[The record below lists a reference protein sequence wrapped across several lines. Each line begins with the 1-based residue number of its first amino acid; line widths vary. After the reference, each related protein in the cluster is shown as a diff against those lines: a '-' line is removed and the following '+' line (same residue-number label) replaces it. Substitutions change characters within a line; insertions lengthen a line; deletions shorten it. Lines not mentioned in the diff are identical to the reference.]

1 MPTYTIYARAETFTG
16 GQRDALA
23 RAVTAAH
30 SEHTGAPRSFV
41 QTIFRPV
48 EPGTHYIGAEPADPR
63 GVWVYGHIRRGRSPE
78 VRTAL
83 AEGIR
88 DALEA
93 IAQVPPQFIW
103 VYLNELA
110 HTDMIEFGSVLP
122 VPGEEAAWVEGM
134 DPALRD
140 QLRALG

>member
-83 AEGIR
+83 AEGLTVKSAA
-88 DALEA
+88 DTAWA
-93 IAQVPPQFIW
+93 IASPES
-103 VYLNELA
+103 YDLLA
-110 HTDMIEFGSVLP
+110 HRLGYQLEEFHHWVEQTLTAAILA
-122 VPGEEAAWVEGM
+122 PGE
-134 DPALRD
+134 P
-140 QLRALG
+140 